1 MQHENLYSE
10 AVLPTAEHCCL
21 RPYPPAYCKD
31 WWASVDESSR
41 VFSFDVV
48 AGFRVCEFH
57 GGAGGICADLDSD
70 SSTTA

>member
-1 MQHENLYSE
+1 M
-10 AVLPTAEHCCL
+10 
-21 RPYPPAYCKD
+21 
-31 WWASVDESSR
+31 DESSR